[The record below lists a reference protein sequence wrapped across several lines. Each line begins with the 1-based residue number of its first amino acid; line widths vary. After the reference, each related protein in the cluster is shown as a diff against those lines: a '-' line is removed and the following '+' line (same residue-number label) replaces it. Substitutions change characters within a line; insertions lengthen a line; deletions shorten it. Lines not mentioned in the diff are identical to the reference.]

1 MESAMKPDLHCSAWP
16 SKALACPLA
25 LTLALLLGAGGCGRE
40 SGGPPAIAAG
50 TPCVSCGMK
59 VEDVRWAC
67 ERRDARGWRVYDS
80 IECLLGDRTSAGP
93 AWLTDWDGKR
103 LHASDSLWV
112 VKGDVPS
119 PMGGGYAAFL
129 DRTAAEDV
137 AAARRGRVARLA
149 EFSSVVKEEAR

>member
-1 MESAMKPDLHCSAWP
+1 MESAVKPDWRGADAATAFAV
-16 SKALACPLA
+16 ALALA
-25 LTLALLLGAGGCGRE
+25 AGAPGCMRAPD
-40 SGGPPAIAAG
+40 GPPAIAAG
-50 TPCVSCGMK
+50 MPCVSCGMK

-80 IECLLGDRTSAGP
+80 IECLLGDSTAAGP
-93 AWLTDWDGKR
+93 AWLTDWGGKR

-112 VKGDVPS
+112 VQGDVPS

-129 DRTAAEDV
+129 DRPAAEEV

-149 EFSSVVKEEAR
+149 EFSAGVRGGAQ